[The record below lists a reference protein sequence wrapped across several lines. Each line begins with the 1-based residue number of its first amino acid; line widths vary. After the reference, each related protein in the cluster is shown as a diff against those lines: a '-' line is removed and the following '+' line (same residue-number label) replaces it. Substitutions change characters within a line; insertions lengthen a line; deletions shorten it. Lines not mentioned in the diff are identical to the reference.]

1 MNNTNFSNNISN
13 ENIMLVDI
21 LKKMY
26 TDNIRQINNMTNSIN
41 NIRNTNSQ
49 IRNMLMQV
57 LLYQNTSTNS
67 IRNQRQT
74 NTTRENLNRNQ
85 RQTNTTRENSI
96 RNQRQT
102 NTTRENLNR
111 VILNNIPYVID
122 SFQQFTIPLTQQT
135 NNTNTTQLSGQIQS
149 FFQPVEVYPTQ
160 SQIENATR
168 NVQYCDIVN
177 PVNRSCPI
185 SLDTFTD
192 SDMVS
197 VIRFCGHIFKPDQ
210 LITWFRS
217 NCRCPICR
225 YDIRSYN
232 ANSSSIFSNS
242 FDVDISNN
250 LTNVNNSEER
260 TQTNNSLSDSLTS
273 YLDLILDTT
282 NIDFSETTDANA
294 LFYLLSTLQ
303 RR

>member
-1 MNNTNFSNNISN
+1 
-13 ENIMLVDI
+13 
-21 LKKMY
+21 MY
-26 TDNIRQINNMTNSIN
+26 TDNIHQINNMTNSIN
-41 NIRNTNSQ
+41 NLRNTNNQ
-49 IRNMLMQV
+49 IRNLLIQV
-57 LLYQNTSTNS
+57 LYTSSTLN
-67 IRNQRQT
+67 RNQRHPIS
-74 NTTRENLNRNQ
+74 TRLNLNRNQ
-85 RQTNTTRENSI
+85 RQQETI
-96 RNQRQT
+96 
-102 NTTRENLNR
+102 RENLNR
-111 VILNNIPYVID
+111 VVLDNIPYVVD
-122 SFQQFTIPLTQQT
+122 SIQQFRIPLTEQT
-135 NNTNTTQLSGQIQS
+135 NDTNTTQLSRQIQS

-168 NVQYCDIVN
+168 NVQYCDIIN

-225 YDIRSYN
+225 YDIRNYN
-232 ANSSSIFSNS
+232 ANTSSSLFSES
-242 FDVDISNN
+242 TDVDISNN
-250 LTNVNNSEER
+250 LTNENNSEER
-260 TQTNNSLSDSLTS
+260 TQATTNSLSNSLTS

-294 LFYLLSTLQ
+294 LFSLLSTLQ
-303 RR
+303 RRS